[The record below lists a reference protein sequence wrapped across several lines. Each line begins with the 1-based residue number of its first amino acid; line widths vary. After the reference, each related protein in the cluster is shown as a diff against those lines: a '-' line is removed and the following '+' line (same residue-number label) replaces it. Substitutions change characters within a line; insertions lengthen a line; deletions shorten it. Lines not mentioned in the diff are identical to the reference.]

1 MTANDDQPVS
11 NPSTTSDIEAAILAA
26 NTAFYS
32 AFNDHDLEAMA
43 ALWSSSPE
51 LTCVHPGWNVLR
63 GREAV
68 IESWRAILG
77 NPQQPKIVGAAERAQ
92 LLGNVGPNT
101 TALVVG
107 RELVGGSPIAVTNVF
122 VREGAAWKLLH
133 HHASPIAGL

>member
-77 NPQQPKIVGAAERAQ
+77 NP
-92 LLGNVGPNT
+92 
-101 TALVVG
+101 
-107 RELVGGSPIAVTNVF
+107 
-122 VREGAAWKLLH
+122 
-133 HHASPIAGL
+133 